1 MKPIRVCAVL
11 ALTIAL
17 SGCGLRGSLEKPP
30 PMFGEAR
37 RQYETEQ
44 RQKAEAAE
52 KERLEK
58 EKARLTVTIP
68 VSPVEAPQDAPPLVN
83 PK

>member
-1 MKPIRVCAVL
+1 MKPIRLCAVL
-11 ALTIAL
+11 ALAVAL

-37 RQYETEQ
+37 RQYEAEQ
-44 RQKAEAAE
+44 RQKVEAAE

-58 EKARLTVTIP
+58 EKARQTVTIP
-68 VSPVEAPQDAPPLVN
+68 VTPDEPAAPET